1 MLARLSLRAR
11 LMLGVIALA
20 ALGLAVA
27 DVATYASLSS
37 FLIQRTDQSLAAAQA
52 GGGDHGHGMSYGGCG
67 RGDLPPPGSRP
78 GDLIQ
83 IRSLDGTVL
92 CSNQTTPIDGSTLSP
107 PQLPATIAAPS
118 SGDPDGARYF
128 TTPAQDGSG
137 RYRLRVSVEPGSS
150 TMLVAATPLTDVD
163 ATLRQL
169 LWIELLVTAVVLVAL
184 APRGLWVVRLG
195 LRPLDAIGAT
205 AAAIG
210 AGDLSRRVEPAEP
223 RTEVGRLGLALNGML
238 GQIEAAFAAR
248 EESERKLRRFV
259 ADASHELR
267 TPLAAV
273 RAYAELFTRGAD
285 RRPADLARSMQ
296 GIARESER
304 MSLLV
309 NDLLLLA
316 RLDEGRP
323 LRREPVELD
332 DVVEEAVE
340 TALAVEPERPI
351 KLERGPAR
359 VIGDRER
366 LRQIVDNLLANVRAH
381 TPAGSPVWVR
391 VVSVDG
397 TAVVE
402 VEDSGPGLNPLETE
416 RVFERFY
423 RADRSRA
430 RASGG
435 AGLGLSIVSAV
446 TEAHGGSVGA
456 RSELGRGAMFSI
468 KLPLAA
474 ETHSQQLEREKR
486 QASGLPGEEPN
497 RSASLRGVDGDE
509 HSAVPQRR
517 VHEDPRPGAMP
528 A

>member
-11 LMLGVIALA
+11 LVLGVIALA

-27 DVATYASLSS
+27 DVATYASLRS
-37 FLIQRTDQSLAAAQA
+37 FLIQRTDQSLAAARA
-52 GGGDHGHGMSYGGCG
+52 DDGHGHGMSDDACG
-67 RGDLPPPGSRP
+67 HGDRPPPGSRP

-83 IRSLDGTVL
+83 VRSLYGTVL
-92 CSNQTTPIDGSTLSP
+92 CSNQTTPVDGSALSP
-107 PQLPATIAAPS
+107 PKLPATIAAPS
-118 SGDPDGARYF
+118 SSDPDGARYF
-128 TTPAQDGSG
+128 TTTAEDGGG
-137 RYRLRVSVEPGSS
+137 RYRVRVSVEPGSS

-163 ATLRQL
+163 ATLSRL
-169 LWIELLVTAVVLVAL
+169 LWIELLVTAGVLVAL
-184 APRGLWVVRLG
+184 AALGLWVVRLG
-195 LRPLDAIGAT
+195 LRPLDEIGAT

-210 AGDLSRRVEPAEP
+210 AGDLSRRVERAEP

-238 GQIEAAFAAR
+238 AQIESAFAAR
-248 EESERKLRRFV
+248 AESERKLRRFV

-285 RRPADLARSMQ
+285 RRPADLARSME

-323 LRREPVELD
+323 LRRELVELD
-332 DVVEEAVE
+332 EVVEEAVE

-351 KLERGPAR
+351 RLQRARAR
-359 VIGDRER
+359 VVGDRER
-366 LRQIVDNLLANVRAH
+366 LRQIVDNLLGNVRAH
-381 TPAGSPVWVR
+381 TPAGSPVRVR
-391 VVSVDG
+391 VGSENG

-402 VEDSGPGLNPLETE
+402 VEDSGPGLTTGETE

-423 RADRSRA
+423 RADRSRS
-430 RASGG
+430 RGSGG

-446 TEAHGGSVGA
+446 VEALGGSVAA
-456 RSELGRGAMFSI
+456 RSEPGSGATFRI
-468 KLPLAA
+468 TLPAA
-474 ETHSQQLEREKR
+474 DAPPEELERDKGEARKLAR
-486 QASGLPGEEPN
+486 EQPDRSTPIRGLD
-497 RSASLRGVDGDE
+497 RDE
-509 HSAVPQRR
+509 HPTVPQRR
-517 VHEDPRPGAMP
+517 PHEDPRPGPMP